1 MSIEFVILLA
11 LFTLLPIIEQWW
23 RRHRETR
30 ERARRRASG
39 RPAPPVPPPLP
50 PPFPRVPPGH
60 APLPADS
67 DRADEADEA
76 LEVILPRPVPST
88 RPRPLPPAPAA
99 ARRAPRSAPL
109 RVQLR
114 RDPHAVRRGVALMA
128 VLGPCRAEAPY
139 RWPDG
144 R

>member
-1 MSIEFVILLA
+1 MSVEFVILLA

-23 RRHRETR
+23 RRYRETR

-39 RPAPPVPPPLP
+39 RPAPPLPPPLP
-50 PPFPRVPPGH
+50 RPYPRVPPGH
-60 APLPADS
+60 ARLPAEGEG
-67 DRADEADEA
+67 AQEADETI
-76 LEVILPRPVPST
+76 EVILPRPAPSA
-88 RPRPLPPAPAA
+88 RPRRVLPAPSAVRR
-99 ARRAPRSAPL
+99 ARRGEPL